1 MQGNEWRAGRLKRVL
16 RVGDDAWHM
25 VGFSLPYL
33 SEQEERT
40 LGESTGE
47 GRKPRSKKDG

>member
-1 MQGNEWRAGRLKRVL
+1 MQGGMSGGAGRLKVL
-16 RVGDDAWHM
+16 RVGDDPWHM

-33 SEQEERT
+33 SEQEERP

-47 GRKPRSKKDG
+47 GRKPASKKAG